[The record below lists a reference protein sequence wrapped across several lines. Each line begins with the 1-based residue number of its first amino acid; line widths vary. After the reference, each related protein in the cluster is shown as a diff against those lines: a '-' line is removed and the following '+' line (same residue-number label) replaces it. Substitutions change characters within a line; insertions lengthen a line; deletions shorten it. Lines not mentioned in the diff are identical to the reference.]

1 MLVDRLRA
9 HRKLV
14 FFALG
19 VLLLGVFTS
28 WLFVLESRTILT
40 QKITAWTDDQKG
52 DCAVVLTGSPG
63 RVREGFD
70 LIAQGRVRKL
80 IISGV
85 YPQAE
90 LLDIFPQLPYYGP
103 INEGDVVLEK
113 RSLTTYGNA
122 QQTQPLVEALQ
133 CKDIILVT
141 SRLHMYRSLK
151 IFHSVFPADF
161 EIKPRAVI
169 ASQVDPD
176 FFELALEVTK
186 SLFYRL
192 WAY

>member
-1 MLVDRLRA
+1 MHDYVHEDAQSEGLGLWGTVSNVDYTLRNCT
-9 HRKLV
+9 RIV
-14 FFALG
+14 
-19 VLLLGVFTS
+19 
-28 WLFVLESRTILT
+28 
-40 QKITAWTDDQKG
+40 ITR
-52 DCAVVLTGSPG
+52 AVVLTGSPG

>member
-1 MLVDRLRA
+1 MV
-9 HRKLV
+9 
-14 FFALG
+14 
-19 VLLLGVFTS
+19 
-28 WLFVLESRTILT
+28 ESKKILA
-40 QKITAWTDDQKG
+40 QKITAWTDDQRG

-90 LLDIFPQLPYYGP
+90 LIDIFPQLPYYGP
-103 INEGDVVLEK
+103 ISESDIVLEK

-141 SRLHMYRSLK
+141 SRLHMYRSLR
-151 IFHSVFPADF
+151 IFRSVFPPEF

-169 ASQVDPD
+169 AGSIDPD
-176 FFELALEVTK
+176 FFELTLEVTK

>member
-1 MLVDRLRA
+1 ML
-9 HRKLV
+9 
-14 FFALG
+14 G
-19 VLLLGVFTS
+19 SVLS
-28 WLFVLESRTILT
+28 WLYIVESKKILA

-80 IISGV
+80 VISGV

-90 LLDIFPQLPYYGP
+90 IIDIFPQLPYYGP
-103 INEGDVVLEK
+103 INEGDIVLEK

-151 IFHSVFPADF
+151 IFRSVFPIEY

-169 ASQVDPD
+169 AGSIDPD
-176 FFELALEVTK
+176 FFELGLEVTK

>member
-1 MLVDRLRA
+1 M
-9 HRKLV
+9 
-14 FFALG
+14 
-19 VLLLGVFTS
+19 
-28 WLFVLESRTILT
+28 
-40 QKITAWTDDQKG
+40 
-52 DCAVVLTGSPG
+52 LTGSPG
-63 RVREGFD
+63 RIREGFD
-70 LIAQGRVRKL
+70 LMAQGRVRKL

-103 INEGDVVLEK
+103 IAESDIVLEK
-113 RSLTTYGNA
+113 HSLTTYGNA

-133 CKDIILVT
+133 CQDIILVT

-151 IFHSVFPADF
+151 IFRSVFPPDF
-161 EIKPRAVI
+161 IIKPRAVI
-169 ASQVDPD
+169 AGSVNPE